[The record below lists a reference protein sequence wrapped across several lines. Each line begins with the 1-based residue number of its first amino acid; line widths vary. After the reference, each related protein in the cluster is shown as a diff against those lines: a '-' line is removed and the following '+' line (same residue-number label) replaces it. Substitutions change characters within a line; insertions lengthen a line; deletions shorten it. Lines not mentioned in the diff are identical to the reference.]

1 VSARN
6 IIFICGFPSSGT
18 DLLKNVLN
26 AHAEIHIGGEF
37 PLLPSLAARRSPI
50 VSADELAAVARDI
63 IGCDVHG
70 NLDRSKLPSDLEGP
84 CSFADVYITLLTSKQ
99 ATWYGNKTP
108 QNSEN
113 VDKLE
118 QLFPGARYV
127 LIVRDVRDVALSWR
141 NKWGKDMLL
150 CAHRWMQRMQRAID
164 LLESVARDRYLVVSY
179 EDLLQDHRAV
189 ALRICS
195 FLGLPYDPSID
206 DFHEHITEIVPGKL
220 NYGQPV
226 IAGNRDKWRL
236 EMPEATLGR
245 LEEIAYP
252 VLRRFGYQSSVGPG
266 FRPITLAEKMTGRV
280 RDTLAMLFVGNRAL
294 EEVRVHQW
302 RSIKLELA
310 KRFGRYRC

>member
-1 VSARN
+1 VNARN

-37 PLLPSLAARRSPI
+37 PLLPSLATRRSPT
-50 VSADELAAVARDI
+50 VSSDELAAVARDI

-70 NLDRSKLPSDLEGP
+70 NLERSQLPADLEGP
-84 CSFADVYITLLTSKQ
+84 CSFADVYVALLTSKQ

-141 NKWGKDMLL
+141 KKWGKDMLL

-164 LLESVARDRYLVVSY
+164 LLESVARDRYVVVSY

-195 FLGLPYDPSID
+195 FLGVPYDSNID
-206 DFHEHITEIVPGKL
+206 DFHEHIAEIVPGKL

-226 IAGNRDKWRL
+226 IAANRNKWRR
-236 EMPEATLGR
+236 EMTDATLGR

-252 VLRRFGYQSSVGPG
+252 ALQRFGYPSAIGPG
-266 FRPITLAEKMTGRV
+266 FRPITVAEKMTGRV

-294 EEVRVHQW
+294 EEARLHTW

-310 KRFGRYRC
+310 KRFGRYRF

>member
-150 CAHRWMQRMQRAID
+150 CAHRWMQR
-164 LLESVARDRYLVVSY
+164 
-179 EDLLQDHRAV
+179 
-189 ALRICS
+189 
-195 FLGLPYDPSID
+195 
-206 DFHEHITEIVPGKL
+206 

-280 RDTLAMLFVGNRAL
+280 RDTLAILFVGNLAL

-310 KRFGRYRC
+310 KRFGRYRF